1 MKAKEYAEKLFELVE
16 KREEFENL
24 FEKCLKELCTEAD
37 SLIKVRRAKS
47 DEAVAGCINQVNQ
60 KYLAIINQYEK
71 LINKEYQGWE
81 ATMCPTLLAD
91 GFKAAYVHIH
101 PNRGWYFDI
110 KRHKQ
115 FIDGENAR
123 REAQQRSIASKTL
136 TPYAVTPYEQLTM
149 ETLIPETMACLAA
162 LGHYAEMGIPIQSMR
177 PLAFRI
183 SLLRYWKHKGAIDL
197 DDVKAMESYDN
208 PIKFFAERGF
218 NPY

>member
-16 KREEFENL
+16 KHEEFENL
-24 FEKCLKELCTEAD
+24 LEKCLKELCAEAD

-47 DEAVAGCINQVNQ
+47 DEAVAACINQVNQ

-71 LINKEYQGWE
+71 LTNKEYQGWE
-81 ATMCPTLLAD
+81 TTMCPTLLSD

-101 PNRGWYFDI
+101 PNRGWYFNI

-115 FIDGENAR
+115 FVDKEIAR
-123 REAQQRSIASKTL
+123 REAQQRRIASKTL
-136 TPYAVTPYEQLTM
+136 TPYVVTPYEQLTM
-149 ETLIPETMACLAA
+149 ETLIPEIMACIAA

-183 SLLRYWKHKGAIDL
+183 SLLRYWKHMGAINL
-197 DDVKAMESYDN
+197 DDVKVMESYDD
-208 PIKFFAERGF
+208 PIKFFTERGF
-218 NPY
+218 NPA